1 MSAHSSSE
9 PAKGLECFLHR
20 AHFCSRHEAAC
31 KRLLGALAEQ
41 IRSKTCDCA
50 VVECSAHGGHRHR
63 AGPCSLTRRDIS
75 VVQDKAS
82 RHAKAS
88 ATPAQGQ
95 REMDLGGQNIR
106 KPVQCERRPW
116 VGLEMGPASDASS

>member
-1 MSAHSSSE
+1 MTARLSSE
-9 PAKGLECFLHR
+9 PAKRLECFLHR

-41 IRSKTCDCA
+41 VRRKTFDGA

-63 AGPCSLTRRDIS
+63 ADPCSLTRRHVS

-88 ATPAQGQ
+88 ASPAQ
-95 REMDLGGQNIR
+95 R
-106 KPVQCERRPW
+106 
-116 VGLEMGPASDASS
+116 